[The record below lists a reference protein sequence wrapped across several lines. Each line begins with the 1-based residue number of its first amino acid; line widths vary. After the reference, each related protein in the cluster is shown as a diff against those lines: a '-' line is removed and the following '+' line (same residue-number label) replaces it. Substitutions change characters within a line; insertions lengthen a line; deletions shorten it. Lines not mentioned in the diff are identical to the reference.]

1 MEPLIHKPKNHKE
14 WNESYYFVFYDQKQK
29 IGGMTR
35 LGFKP
40 NKEEGMTFL
49 FLFLPDGTVAGY
61 QALEKKRNYPEG
73 RSLRVGSMVH
83 EPMSDGKWR
92 YWFDDK
98 MIVVRNPEDLP
109 KVNNNPK
116 LILKEPFVKMNL
128 SFTPINEVY
137 EYSEHMTEE
146 SRKVGEKSGDAH
158 WEQIATVEG
167 DIIFGEERYQIKN
180 CMGQRD
186 HTHGIREW
194 THIDYWLYY
203 VIWFSKEFAVNP
215 AAIITDDGKTSIGGF
230 IYKNGSNIPIME
242 IKILDQKFRDDSIPI
257 SSKLELI
264 DASGERYILEGRAG
278 PVIPVP
284 FKDEEGRVS
293 VLAQSFGKFKLDE
306 LEGGYGSFETLRRK
320 SK

>member
-1 MEPLIHKPKNHKE
+1 MESLTHRPKNHKE
-14 WNESYYFVFYDQKQK
+14 WNESYYFVFYDKKQK

-83 EPMSDGKWR
+83 EPLSDDKWK
-92 YWFDDK
+92 YHFEDK
-98 MIVVRNPEDLP
+98 MIVVRNPEDLL
-109 KVNNNPK
+109 KINNNPQ
-116 LILKEPFVKMNL
+116 LILKVSPVKL
-128 SFTPINEVY
+128 DLFFTPINEVY

-146 SRKVGEKSGDAH
+146 SRKVGERSGDAH
-158 WEQIATVEG
+158 WEQIATIDG
-167 DIIFGEERYQIKN
+167 DIIFGEERYQIKD

-194 THIDYWLYY
+194 THIDYWFYY
-203 VIWFSKEFAVNP
+203 VIWFSKNLAVNP
-215 AAIITDDGKTSIGGF
+215 AAIITNDGRRSIGGF
-230 IYKNGSNIPIME
+230 IYKNGRNVPIMD
-242 IKILDQKFRDDSIPI
+242 IKIIDQKFRDYLIPI

-264 DASGERYILEGRAG
+264 DALGNKYILEGRAG

-284 FKDEEGRVS
+284 FKDEEGNFS
-293 VLAQSFGKFKLDE
+293 VLTQSFGSFKLDG
-306 LEGGYGSFETLRRK
+306 LEGGYGSFETLRKK
-320 SK
+320 SE